1 MPKKSKLIRNR
12 RPPALT
18 VASTGGTQELV
29 TTDSKRLR
37 AFEMYVDEH
46 VSVPTIAERLGV
58 DRTTVY
64 KWITHEH
71 ERTVAG
77 VGKYAA
83 IVRHQQD
90 SQIDSLIERW
100 MPLAVHEGLTVQ
112 GIKYNS
118 KGERTVIELDTW
130 DAGTKASEI
139 VLKAMALKAKNH
151 GLHTVE
157 IKRPEGPA
165 RGMEEIM
172 DLVIPSLRRLMIKDK
187 PVIEAEVVS

>member
-1 MPKKSKLIRNR
+1 MPKKSKLQRNR
-12 RPPALT
+12 RPNALA
-18 VASTGGTQELV
+18 VGSVGGNQELIAC
-29 TTDSKRLR
+29 DAKRLR

-46 VSVPTIAERLGV
+46 RSVPSIAEELKV

-64 KWITHEH
+64 KWITHQH
-71 ERTVAG
+71 ERILAG
-77 VGKYAA
+77 VSKMAA
-83 IVRHQQD
+83 VVRHQQD
-90 SQIDSLIERW
+90 SQIDELLERW
-100 MPLAVHEGLTVQ
+100 MPLAVHEELKVQ

-187 PVIEAEVVS
+187 PVIEAEIVS